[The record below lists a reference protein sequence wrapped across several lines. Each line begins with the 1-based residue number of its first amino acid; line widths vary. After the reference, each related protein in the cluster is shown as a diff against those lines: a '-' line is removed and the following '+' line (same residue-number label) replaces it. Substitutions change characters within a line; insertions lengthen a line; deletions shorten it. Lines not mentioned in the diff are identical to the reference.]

1 MEMKINKNE
10 KISMFRNFLAEQ
22 GQEFTHDQAEKIY
35 KQSLKLLKKSKKMSQ
50 LDLWKMQEIEIEG
63 MTEEEKQNAISLYQH
78 IRELS

>member
-22 GQEFTHDQAEKIY
+22 GQEFTHAQAEKIY
-35 KQSLKLLKKSKKMSQ
+35 KQSLKLLKRSKKMSQ